1 MHETNELGVAIFLV
15 AKGWSIR
22 GIRREGRFCYFSFD
36 PDAET
41 VAQGYWNNDPVPI
54 QTVLS
59 ATRIVRGRMR
69 TS

>member
-1 MHETNELGVAIFLV
+1 MYETDELGVAILLV

-22 GIRREGRFCYFSFD
+22 GIRREGRFCHFSFD

-69 TS
+69 TA